1 MSGVPASAPG
11 APGAPGAAP
20 PGAAPG
26 GTPPPA
32 PWHNGVDADTAGFWQ
47 NKGWK
52 TEDPKAFAT
61 ELTKSYR
68 ELEKHFGVP
77 PDQLAKLPGPTS
89 KPEDIKAFWSK
100 LGVPG
105 KPEDYDF
112 STLQIDG
119 KPLADDFV
127 ANLRNALS
135 GANVAKDKASSIA
148 EAFIKWM
155 NDGDT
160 REKTLIQSKIDKEI
174 ADLKTNWGGNYEYN
188 MLRADEGARKF
199 GLTKDEATAI
209 GNSIGT
215 ARAAEMFRRIGEGLK
230 EDGLVTGGNVP
241 GGVPRTP
248 EAAQARL
255 NELKADKDWNARMV
269 SGRSTAAERDEF
281 YSLNALAVGEA
292 RII

>member
-1 MSGVPASAPG
+1 MSGVPTPTPA
-11 APGAPGAAP
+11 AAP
-20 PGAAPG
+20 TAPATPAA
-26 GTPPPA
+26 PA
-32 PWHNGVDADTAGFWQ
+32 PWHTGVEAETLGFWQ
-47 NKGWK
+47 NKGYK
-52 TEDPKAFAT
+52 VDDPKAVVT
-61 ELTKSYR
+61 ELTKANR
-68 ELEKHFGVP
+68 EYEKHYGVP

-89 KPEDIKAFWSK
+89 KPEDVKAFWSK

-112 STLQIDG
+112 ANLQIDG
-119 KPLADDFV
+119 KPLAEDFV
-127 ANLRNALS
+127 AGLRNAFS
-135 GANVAKDKASSIA
+135 NANVAKDKAASIT

-160 REKTLIQSKIDKEI
+160 RERTVLQSKIDREI
-174 ADLKTNWGGNYEYN
+174 AELKTNWGGNYEYN

-209 GNSIGT
+209 GHSIGT

>member
-1 MSGVPASAPG
+1 MSGVPAPAPG
-11 APGAPGAAP
+11 APGAPPPAAP
-20 PGAAPG
+20 APGAPGAP
-26 GTPPPA
+26 A
-32 PWHNGVDADTAGFWQ
+32 LWHNGIEAETLGFWQ

-52 TEDPKAFAT
+52 TDEPKAFAT

-77 PDQLAKLPGPTS
+77 PEQLAKLPGPTA
-89 KPEDIKAFWSK
+89 KPEDVKAFWSK

-105 KPEDYDF
+105 KPEDYDL
-112 STLQIDG
+112 SSLQIDG
-119 KPLADDFV
+119 KPLDDGFV
-127 ANLRNALS
+127 AGLRNAFA
-135 GANVAKDKASSIA
+135 GANVAKDKAGSIA

-155 NDGDT
+155 NDGDA
-160 REKTLIQSKIDKEI
+160 REKTMLQSKIDQEI
-174 ADLKTNWGGNYEYN
+174 ADLKTSWGGNYEYN

-199 GLTKDEATAI
+199 GLTKEEATSI

-230 EDGLVTGGNVP
+230 EDGLVTGAAVP
-241 GGVPRTP
+241 GAVPRTA

-269 SGRSTAAERDEF
+269 SGRSTPAERDEF
-281 YSLNALAVGEA
+281 YTLSAMAVGEA
-292 RII
+292 RIL